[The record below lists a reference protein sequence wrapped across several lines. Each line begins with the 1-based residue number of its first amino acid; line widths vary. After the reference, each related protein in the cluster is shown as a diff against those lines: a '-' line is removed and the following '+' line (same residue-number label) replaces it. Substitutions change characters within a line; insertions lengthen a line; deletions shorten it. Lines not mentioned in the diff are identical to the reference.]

1 MLEDRDESLF
11 GTDDRVGGLKEQGFD
26 LLVVQRGGGAFLA
39 TDARTSESACVAELM
54 KLYRKLTE
62 QTG

>member
-1 MLEDRDESLF
+1 MLTELLRFRPFL
-11 GTDDRVGGLKEQGFD
+11 RVAIRVCTISKVYNKG
-26 LLVVQRGGGAFLA
+26 

-62 QTG
+62 QT